1 MGGVI
6 MRPTHHIVCP
16 PSVSCGFI
24 IQMMVMMVMV
34 EQNDD
39 HSPPSVS
46 ASKVAL
52 NDEDAESLNHETI
65 VK

>member
-1 MGGVI
+1 MGGV

-16 PSVSCGFI
+16 PSVSSGFI
-24 IQMMVMMVMV
+24 LQIMGMMVMI

-52 NDEDAESLNHETI
+52 NDEDAES
-65 VK
+65 